1 MEVTNEEL
9 IRQAQSGSREAV
21 DLIVE
26 RNAGLVWN
34 IVKRFL
40 NRGYEREDLYQI
52 GCIGLIKAVRKFD
65 LSYETQFSTYAVP
78 LIMGEIKRFLR
89 DDGLIKVSRSLKDLA
104 GKIRLAT
111 EFYFEKNGVEPTIG
125 EIAKHLKVSE
135 DDVVMALEVQKP
147 TESLNA
153 MVNEEDKNP
162 VYLIDRICG
171 NDGSAEKEFDKI
183 LVKELIAGLKP
194 REQQLIQ
201 MRYFRG
207 ATQMRVADMLGISQV
222 QVSRMEKKILNEMK
236 SRLAE

>member
-1 MEVTNEEL
+1 MVVTNEEL

-26 RNAGLVWN
+26 KNAGLVWN

-65 LSYETQFSTYAVP
+65 LGYETQFSTYAVP

-111 EFYFEKNGVEPTIG
+111 EFYFEKNGVEPTVA
-125 EIAKHLKVSE
+125 EIAQHLKVSE

-153 MVNEEDKNP
+153 VVNEGDKNP
-162 VYLIDRICG
+162 VYLIDRVCG
-171 NDGSAEKEFDKI
+171 NENSSEKEFDKM
-183 LVKELIAGLKP
+183 LVRELIAGLKP

-201 MRYFRG
+201 MRYFKG

-222 QVSRMEKKILNEMK
+222 QVSRMEKKILSEMK
-236 SRLAE
+236 ERLAE